1 MGLVHPCPGFV
12 LDVRVTV
19 QVTTFRVAHRVLW
32 QYAHDLGPPPLPL
45 VARACTGQVARGSF
59 DPRVLLIHS
68 LRDGTLP
75 LKKPAGDDPST
86 KAARL
91 V

>member
-1 MGLVHPCPGFV
+1 M
-12 LDVRVTV
+12 TV

-45 VARACTGQVARGSF
+45 V
-59 DPRVLLIHS
+59 
-68 LRDGTLP
+68 DGTLP
-75 LKKPAGDDPST
+75 LKKTAGDDPS

-91 V
+91 VGPPVHIITTAQVKM